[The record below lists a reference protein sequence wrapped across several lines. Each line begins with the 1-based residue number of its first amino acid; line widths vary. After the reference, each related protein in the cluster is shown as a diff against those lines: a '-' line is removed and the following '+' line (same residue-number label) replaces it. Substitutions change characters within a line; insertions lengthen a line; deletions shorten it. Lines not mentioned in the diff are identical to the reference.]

1 MRERELSHHA
11 VWSVP
16 GAVGEFVHF
25 LTTLAFPVLG
35 EPLEMAFYR
44 SHLPLLLRHA
54 SHTAHTQQHM

>member
-25 LTTLAFPVLG
+25 LTTLAFPRPWGTSRDGL
-35 EPLEMAFYR
+35 
-44 SHLPLLLRHA
+44 LPQPPAATLRHA
-54 SHTAHTQQHM
+54 SHTAHTQQHV

>member
-25 LTTLAFPVLG
+25 LTTLAFPHPWGTSRDGL
-35 EPLEMAFYR
+35 
-44 SHLPLLLRHA
+44 LPQPPA
-54 SHTAHTQQHM
+54 ATSQVY